1 MADRDVIEKLKE
13 NWMQDPGWDI
23 EETEGF
29 EEHLDELLNF
39 RKQKETEWEEKRIE
53 KKEQRHI
60 KVMEETG
67 VCDVAITDALLT
79 WEEIRYS
86 AKLAKTSDQLMQ
98 TQIFATLLQ
107 AAQLK
112 RIADALEA
120 LSESDRLSESVRIWG
135 SER

>member
-29 EEHLDELLNF
+29 EEHLEELLNF
-39 RKQKETEWEEKRIE
+39 RKQKEAEWEDKRIE
-53 KKEQRHI
+53 KKKARHI

-67 VCDVAITDALLT
+67 VCDVSITDALLT
-79 WEEIRYS
+79 WEEIRYA
-86 AKLAKTSDQLMQ
+86 AKLGKTTEQLME

-120 LSESDRLSESVRIWG
+120 ISESDSLSETVSIWG
-135 SER
+135 T